1 MFENLY
7 CVDLDSARLGIISP
21 AGNIRLSCP
30 PLPQASP
37 SGGQD
42 SRRMFAQPVSSI
54 PAAGEMTQSV
64 LSLRNIL
71 RTMTKQCW
79 LFRRETGKTGLFIVK
94 NRSSET
100 IRTTLL
106 TFKEGVRI
114 ISDDKTNAEFNSWL
128 AGLIDGDGTLE
139 IGTQTKSGH
148 CREDASRHLALQS
161 PYWEQN
167 KGCCFATPYGY
178 PVLPCPKRPLRE
190 PSRAA

>member
-1 MFENLY
+1 MSTAVLFSLAPSEPTSY
-7 CVDLDSARLGIISP
+7 CV
-21 AGNIRLSCP
+21 RLSLC
-30 PLPQASP
+30 S
-37 SGGQD
+37 SGGLPKGSNRTAVD
-42 SRRMFAQPVSSI
+42 IRRGFHPQQ
-54 PAAGEMTQSV
+54 AAGEMTQSV

>member
-1 MFENLY
+1 ML
-7 CVDLDSARLGIISP
+7 
-21 AGNIRLSCP
+21 
-30 PLPQASP
+30 
-37 SGGQD
+37 
-42 SRRMFAQPVSSI
+42 
-54 PAAGEMTQSV
+54 
-64 LSLRNIL
+64 LRNIL

-106 TFKEGVRI
+106 TLKEGVRI

-148 CREDASRHLALQS
+148 CYTVGQGFALQTPNRRYSRRGFAPQPPYSLLRNSLLSCRRQDSRRGPS
-161 PYWEQN
+161 PLLWRQRIWIVYI
-167 KGCCFATPYGY
+167 
-178 PVLPCPKRPLRE
+178 L
-190 PSRAA
+190 